1 MPLSLLFQ
9 SGLLF
14 AAVVTAFAIS
24 TAVGMLVAS
33 LWAAPRPLSD
43 APDQPGLRPPGLRPR
58 RSDPEG
64 DGTEA
69 LDKGV

>member
-9 SGLLF
+9 YGPLL
-14 AAVVTAFAIS
+14 AAVVIAFAIS

-33 LWAAPRPLSD
+33 LWATPRPIVD
-43 APDQPGLRPPGLRPR
+43 APDEPGLRPR

-64 DGTEA
+64 DGPEA
-69 LDKGV
+69 LE

>member
-1 MPLSLLFQ
+1 MSIGVLFQ
-9 SGLLF
+9 YGLLL

-33 LWAAPRPLSD
+33 LWATPRPIGD
-43 APDQPGLRPPGLRPR
+43 APDEPGLRPR

-64 DGTEA
+64 DGAEA
-69 LDKGV
+69 LEKVV

>member
-9 SGLLF
+9 YGLLL

-33 LWAAPRPLSD
+33 LWATPHPLRG
-43 APDQPGLRPPGLRPR
+43 APDEPGLRSR
-58 RSDPEG
+58 RSDPAD
-64 DGTEA
+64 DGVEA
-69 LDKGV
+69 LEKGV

>member
-9 SGLLF
+9 YGLLL

-33 LWAAPRPLSD
+33 LSATPRPLGG
-43 APDQPGLRPPGLRPR
+43 APDEPGLRPR

-64 DGTEA
+64 DGAEA
-69 LDKGV
+69 LEKGV